1 MNIAVLLGGI
11 SPERNVSIVGGKAV
25 AFALRERGHSVV
37 LLDPSRGADA
47 LITEHILT
55 ESASDLVSE
64 KALSISKR
72 ELINSMDCL
81 ALDKVD
87 IVFSVLHGN
96 NGEDGIMQALLEA
109 RGVHYTGSKVL
120 ASALAMDKNASKV
133 MFSAAGIQTPAW
145 TLLHPVD
152 YDNIELLK
160 ETMEELR
167 GDIVVKPNDQGSTV
181 GLTIVH
187 NDLEAF
193 HRAVQFAGEFSKSVL
208 VEQFIEGRELTV
220 AILGDTALPIIEI
233 IPEGGFYDYEHKYTK
248 GKTQYICPADVTE
261 DVKEF
266 VSNLAITAHKILG
279 CTAYSRVDFRLDED
293 NVPFC
298 LEVNTIPGFSATSL
312 VPMAA
317 AAAGIEFG
325 ELCERIIELS

>member
-25 AFALRERGHSVV
+25 ANALIERGHSVV
-37 LLDPSRGADA
+37 LIDPSRGADA
-47 LITEHILT
+47 LVTEHILNV
-55 ESASDLVSE
+55 SASEKVSDA
-64 KALSISKR
+64 ALSVSKR
-72 ELINSMDCL
+72 ELINSMNSM
-81 ALDKVD
+81 AFDKVD
-87 IVFSVLHGN
+87 IVFTVLHGN

-109 RGVHYTGSKVL
+109 RGVPYTGSKVL

-145 TLLHPVD
+145 TLIHPND
-152 YDNIELLK
+152 YDNLALLK
-160 ETMEELR
+160 ETMEDLR
-167 GDIVVKPNDQGSTV
+167 GHIVIKPNDQGSTV
-181 GLTIVH
+181 GLTIVQ

-193 HRAVQFAGEFSKSVL
+193 HQAVLYAGQFSKSVL

-220 AILGDTALPIIEI
+220 AVLGDEALPVIEI
-233 IPEGGFYDYEHKYTK
+233 VPEGGFYDYEHKYTK
-248 GKTQYICPADVTE
+248 GKTNYICPADIPE
-261 DVKEF
+261 DVAEF

-325 ELCERIIELS
+325 ELCERIIELW